1 MPYGHRCDCCSKKP
15 HAARARTETAIDA
28 ASEATKCWYLLSPA
42 FILFPGAEARGEYW
56 PRGKR
61 RCVGRRSSHPDG
73 PVAAGIPLIE
83 TASKNVPSLAETV
96 PRCDS
101 DTRAGGVDGC
111 VQLLQ
116 AASKQQRAQS
126 SMPCRLTCCRCGHAS
141 MALFA
146 DRHGKSL
153 MLRAGRYYYYALH
166 VML

>member
-1 MPYGHRCDCCSKKP
+1 VESRC
-15 HAARARTETAIDA
+15 
-28 ASEATKCWYLLSPA
+28 
-42 FILFPGAEARGEYW
+42 W

-83 TASKNVPSLAETV
+83 TASKNVPSLDETV

-111 VQLLQ
+111 VQARSRQQ
-116 AASKQQRAQS
+116 AS
-126 SMPCRLTCCRCGHAS
+126 STPCRQTDMLRCRCGHAS

-153 MLRAGRYYYYALH
+153 MLRAGRCYYCALH